1 MRAVRQNPYKPTTA
15 ARAQSTVWQRGDV
28 DTAFRRVTSPR
39 HVDAATELTVLHRDL
54 TEENSS
60 WLVQFD
66 HFASAWST
74 VRARVLTSSR

>member
-39 HVDAATELTVLHRDL
+39 HVDAATELTDPV
-54 TEENSS
+54 
-60 WLVQFD
+60 
-66 HFASAWST
+66 
-74 VRARVLTSSR
+74 